1 MIQGKT
7 ELEGLIKNAGLIE
20 GAVDAGA
27 QTQVNGLELT
37 VARVEALYGPGR
49 IGFDNGDRELPQYK
63 QLDWG
68 RDGWLFLREGC
79 YKIVF
84 NETIS
89 IPKDMCAIGRPRS
102 SLLRMGVTVET
113 AVWDAGYKGRS
124 EASLIVYN
132 SAGFYIRKDAR
143 VVQLLFMRMETAV
156 QQGYSGRYMN
166 ENIN

>member
-7 ELEGLIKNAGLIE
+7 GLESLVKAGLLEGAI
-20 GAVDAGA
+20 DAA
-27 QTQVNGLELT
+27 LQTQVNGLELT
-37 VARVEALYGPGR
+37 VARVEAFYGPGR
-49 IGFDNGDRELPQYK
+49 VGFDNADRALPMYKELE
-63 QLDWG
+63 WG

-84 NETIS
+84 NEIVS
-89 IPKDMCAIGRPRS
+89 IPMDMCAIARPRS
-102 SLLRMGVTVET
+102 SLLRMGATVET

-124 EASLIVYN
+124 EALLIVHN
-132 SAGFYIRKDAR
+132 PSGFYIKKDAR
-143 VVQLLFMRMETAV
+143 VVQLLFMRLDSAV

>member
-7 ELEGLIKNAGLIE
+7 ELEGLIKAGLTE
-20 GAVDAGA
+20 GAINVTA

-49 IGFDNGDRELPQYK
+49 IGFDNAERELPQYK

-68 RDGWLFLREGC
+68 RDGWLYLREGC

-84 NETIS
+84 NEIVA
-89 IPKDMCAIGRPRS
+89 IPKEMCAIGRPRS
-102 SLLRMGVTVET
+102 SLLRMGATLET

-124 EASLIVYN
+124 EALLIVYN
-132 SAGFYIRKDAR
+132 STGFYIKKDAR
-143 VVQLLFMRMETAV
+143 VVQLLFMRLENAV
-156 QQGYSGRYMN
+156 QQGYDGRYMN
-166 ENIN
+166 ENIT

>member
-7 ELEGLIKNAGLIE
+7 GLEGLVKSGLVE
-20 GAVDAGA
+20 GAIDAAA

-37 VARVEALYGPGR
+37 VARVEALRGSGR
-49 IGFDNGDRELPQYK
+49 IGFDNADRMLPQYQ
-63 QLDWG
+63 QLEWG
-68 RDGWLFLREGC
+68 RDGWLFLQEGC

-84 NETIS
+84 NEIVS
-89 IPKDMCAIGRPRS
+89 IPMDMCAIARPRS

-124 EASLIVYN
+124 EALLIVYN
-132 SAGFYIRKDAR
+132 SEGFYLKKDAR
-143 VVQLLFMRMETAV
+143 VVQLLFMRLENAV
-156 QQGYSGRYMN
+156 QQGYSGRYQN

>member
-7 ELEGLIKNAGLIE
+7 ELEGLVKGGLVKD
-20 GAVDAGA
+20 AVDVSA

-49 IGFDNGDRELPQYK
+49 IGFDNADRQLPEYK

-68 RDGWLFLREGC
+68 RDGWLYLREGC

-84 NETIS
+84 NEIVD

-102 SLLRMGVTVET
+102 SLLRMGATVET

-124 EASLIVYN
+124 EALLIVYN
-132 SAGFYIRKDAR
+132 SAGFYIKKDAR
-143 VVQLLFMRMETAV
+143 VVQLLFMRLENAV

>member
-7 ELEGLIKNAGLIE
+7 ELESLIKTAGLLE

-49 IGFDNGDRELPQYK
+49 IGFDNGDRELPLYK

-68 RDGWLFLREGC
+68 RDGWLFLQEGC

-84 NETIS
+84 NEIVS

-124 EASLIVYN
+124 EALLIVYN
-132 SAGFYIRKDAR
+132 TTGFYVRKDAR
-143 VVQLLFMRMETAV
+143 VVQLLFMRLENAV
-156 QQGYSGRYMN
+156 QQGYDGRYQK
-166 ENIN
+166 ENIE

>member
-7 ELEGLIKNAGLIE
+7 ELESLAKGGLAE
-20 GAVDAGA
+20 GAIDMAA

-49 IGFDNGDRELPQYK
+49 IGFDNADRQLPQYK

-68 RDGWLFLREGC
+68 RDGWLYLREGC

-84 NETIS
+84 NEIIS
-89 IPKDMCAIGRPRS
+89 IPKDMCAIARPRS

-113 AVWDAGYKGRS
+113 AVWDAGYIGRS
-124 EASLIVYN
+124 EALLIVYN
-132 SAGFYIRKDAR
+132 SAGFYVKKDAR
-143 VVQLLFMRMETAV
+143 VVQLLFMRLENAV
-156 QQGYSGRYMN
+156 QQGYSGRYLN
-166 ENIN
+166 ENIK

>member
-1 MIQGKT
+1 MIQGRT
-7 ELEGLIKNAGLIE
+7 ELESLIKEGLVE
-20 GAVDAGA
+20 SAVDAAA

-49 IGFDNGDRELPQYK
+49 IGFDNGERELPQYK

-79 YKIVF
+79 YKVIF
-84 NETIS
+84 NEVVS
-89 IPKDMCAIGRPRS
+89 IPKDMCAIARPRS

-124 EASLIVYN
+124 EALLIVYN
-132 SAGFYIRKDAR
+132 STGFYIKKDAR
-143 VVQLLFMRMETAV
+143 VVQLLFMRLETASRE
-156 QQGYSGRYMN
+156 GYSGRYQN
-166 ENIN
+166 ENIK

>member
-7 ELEGLIKNAGLIE
+7 ELEGLIKAGLTE
-20 GAVDAGA
+20 GAVDVAV

-49 IGFDNGDRELPQYK
+49 IGFDNEVRELPQYK

-68 RDGWLFLREGC
+68 RDDWLYLREGC

-84 NETIS
+84 NEIVS
-89 IPKDMCAIGRPRS
+89 IPKDMCAIARPRS

-124 EASLIVYN
+124 EALLIVYN
-132 SAGFYIRKDAR
+132 SAGFYIKKDAR
-143 VVQLLFMRMETAV
+143 AVQLFFMRLETASRE
-156 QQGYSGRYMN
+156 GYDGRYMN

>member
-7 ELEGLIKNAGLIE
+7 ELEGLVKAGLLTE
-20 GAVDAGA
+20 AVDAAA

-49 IGFDNGDRELPQYK
+49 IGFDNADRMLPQYK

-68 RDGWLFLREGC
+68 RDDWLYLREGC

-84 NETIS
+84 NEVVS
-89 IPKDMCAIGRPRS
+89 IPKDMCAIARPRS

-124 EASLIVYN
+124 EALLIVYN
-132 SAGFYIRKDAR
+132 PAGFYIKKDAR
-143 VVQLLFMRMETAV
+143 AVQLLFMRLENAV
-156 QQGYSGRYMN
+156 QQGYSGRYQN
-166 ENIN
+166 ENI

>member
-7 ELEGLIKNAGLIE
+7 ELEGLIKGGLAKD
-20 GAVDAGA
+20 AVDVVA

-49 IGFDNGDRELPQYK
+49 IGFDNADRDLPPCK
-63 QLDWG
+63 TLEWG
-68 RDGWLFLREGC
+68 RDDWLYLREGC

-84 NETIS
+84 NEIVD
-89 IPKDMCAIGRPRS
+89 IPRDMCAIARPRS

-124 EASLIVYN
+124 EALLVVRN
-132 SAGFYIRKDAR
+132 PAGFYVRKNAR
-143 VVQLLFMRMETAV
+143 VVQLLVMRLETAV
-156 QQGYSGRYMN
+156 RQGYSGRYMG